1 MRKILLSAVVIP
13 LVVLGGVGAA
23 LAFGEGRAHASLDD
37 EVRSFVEQR
46 FPGETVLS
54 TNVRGRP
61 YLLSQWNQEMQL
73 AYVELA
79 PPPGAVR
86 HLLLVRNLADGRSG
100 VVSSFLWLPYAEHPT
115 EPVLASD
122 GSFTDTAVVAGRP
135 VRFGARV
142 EAGRVTV
149 TADGGSPPA
158 PVELEMLDGFSLDAV
173 RAMDEGVAVGL
184 DMSP

>member
-1 MRKILLSAVVIP
+1 MHKILLSVVVIP

-37 EVRSFVEQR
+37 EVRSFVEER
-46 FPGETVLS
+46 FPRQTVLS

-79 PPPGAVR
+79 PPPGAFR
-86 HLLLVRNLADGRSG
+86 HLLLVRNLRDERSG

-115 EPVLASD
+115 APVLASD
-122 GSFTDTAVVAGRP
+122 GSFTDIAVVNGRA
-135 VRFGARV
+135 VQFGADV
-142 EAGRVTV
+142 EADRVTV
-149 TADGGSPPA
+149 TADGGSSPA
-158 PVELEMLDGFSLDAV
+158 PVQLEMLDGFSLDVV
-173 RAMDEGVAVGL
+173 RATDQGVAVGL
-184 DMSP
+184 DLAP

>member
-1 MRKILLSAVVIP
+1 MHRILLSVVVIP

-23 LAFGEGRAHASLDD
+23 LAFGEARAHASLDD
-37 EVRSFVEQR
+37 EVRSFVEER
-46 FPGETVLS
+46 FPGQTVLS

-61 YLLSQWNQEMQL
+61 YLLSRWNQEMQL

-86 HLLLVRNLADGRSG
+86 HLLLVRNLRDGRSG
-100 VVSSFLWLPYAEHPT
+100 VLSSFLWLPYATHPT

-122 GSFTDTAVVAGRP
+122 GSFTDTAVAAGRP
-135 VRFGARV
+135 VRFGAHV

-158 PVELEMLDGFSLDAV
+158 PVELPMLDGFSLDVV
-173 RAMDEGVAVGL
+173 RATDQGVLVGL
-184 DMSP
+184 DIAP